1 MISEE
6 LQIISDFTGVDPKE
20 IKFSDAGFLSR
31 GYIIDN
37 GRIVFKFKK
46 YPEISYK
53 NEIKNLNYIN
63 SLGLGINIQ
72 RVGWVSEEDNYLGV
86 YGVIGESLKAI
97 EMTDEKREDYGR
109 QIASFL
115 KELHSIDFP
124 EAETLTVKKEINAW
138 QERFERSKD
147 LLTRYF
153 KNEEIEKMASFIY
166 VSAPKQLAS
175 LGEKMVFSH
184 GDLGMGNI
192 FVDDN
197 NKIGVIDFSESMY
210 LDEAADFMDIEDDK
224 LCAKIL
230 DAYNADDL
238 MREKVAIRRAVH
250 PMFVINTY
258 RDRPEEEILCFV
270 NKIRRWLKQ
279 N

>member
-1 MISEE
+1 MLNEE
-6 LQIISDFTGVDPKE
+6 LQIIANLTSVNTKE

-46 YPEISYK
+46 YPEISYE

-72 RVGWVSEEDNYLGV
+72 RVGWVSKDDSYLGV
-86 YGVIGESLKAI
+86 HGVIGESLKAI
-97 EMTDEKREDYGR
+97 GITDEKREDYGR

-147 LLTRYF
+147 LLLRYF
-153 KNEEIEKMASFIY
+153 NNEETEKMASYIY
-166 VSAPKQLAS
+166 ASAPKQLAS

-192 FVDDN
+192 FVDGNDR
-197 NKIGVIDFSESMY
+197 IGIIDFSDSMY

-230 DAYNADDL
+230 DSYNADDL
-238 MREKVAIRRAVH
+238 LREKVAIRRVVH

-270 NKIRRWLKQ
+270 DKIRMWLR
-279 N
+279 

>member
-115 KELHSIDFP
+115 K
-124 EAETLTVKKEINAW
+124 
-138 QERFERSKD
+138 
-147 LLTRYF
+147 
-153 KNEEIEKMASFIY
+153 
-166 VSAPKQLAS
+166 
-175 LGEKMVFSH
+175 
-184 GDLGMGNI
+184 
-192 FVDDN
+192 
-197 NKIGVIDFSESMY
+197 
-210 LDEAADFMDIEDDK
+210 
-224 LCAKIL
+224 
-230 DAYNADDL
+230 
-238 MREKVAIRRAVH
+238 
-250 PMFVINTY
+250 
-258 RDRPEEEILCFV
+258 
-270 NKIRRWLKQ
+270 
-279 N
+279 